1 MTDSTITLVVLG
13 ASIALFVW
21 NRLPVGFVAILT
33 AFALL
38 VTGQIGST
46 SLVSGFGDPVVVFL
60 ATLFVISAGLE
71 ETGVTAWAGE
81 RLTRASG
88 AGRARMLLAM
98 LGVCALLSAVI
109 TPNGATAAMLPVA
122 VVVARR
128 ADVLPSRVL
137 LPLAFAASAGAML
150 TLSGSVVN
158 VIVSDA
164 SVGAGGPGFGYFEF
178 AFVGV
183 PLVAVTAAIG
193 VWLGPRLLPERTSAL
208 LPPDFSTY
216 RSTVTQHYGL
226 TGGVFRLGVGTAS
239 AVVGQQVEDVA
250 LPDGVALVGAHDVN
264 GTAVEERQ
272 HLQVGDHV
280 VVAGARGDVAAV
292 ARAHDLAVEMLA
304 LSAPDGGPL
313 VSRDQGVAEVVVPPR
328 SPLRGEVVFPG
339 MRRASGLTILAVRRL
354 AQDRGLRPT
363 VLEQGDALLVHGA
376 WPAVEALSH
385 DRELLLVDQPD
396 LVRRQVVPLG
406 RRARTALGVLAV
418 TVALLASGLVAPA
431 VAGLA
436 GAAAMVGLRVLTP
449 EKAYRAV
456 SWQTVVL
463 IGALIPMSEA
473 IRTSGAADLVAD
485 VIVAAG
491 GQDPYVLLVTLFVVT
506 AILGQVVSNTATTLI
521 MVPIALAAAQSAGVP
536 YQPVLMLM
544 AVAGAA
550 SFLTPIATPANMM
563 VMEPAGYRFGDYWR
577 LGLVTMLAW
586 LALAL
591 LLVPLFWPL

>member
-1 MTDSTITLVVLG
+1 M
-13 ASIALFVW
+13 FVW
-21 NRLPVGFVAILT
+21 NRWPVGLVAVIT

-38 VTGQIGST
+38 VTGQVGPER
-46 SLVSGFGDPVVVFL
+46 VVAGFGDPVVVFL

-81 RLTRASG
+81 RLTRADG
-88 AGRARMLLAM
+88 VGRARIVLAL
-98 LGVCALLSAVI
+98 LGVCAALAAVI

-128 ADVLPSRVL
+128 VDVLPSRLL

-164 SVGAGGPGFGYFEF
+164 SRGAGGPGFGYFEF
-178 AFVGV
+178 ALVGV
-183 PLVAVTAAIG
+183 PLVAVTAVIG

-226 TGGVFRLGVGTAS
+226 SGGVFRLGVRPGS
-239 AVVGQQVEDVA
+239 SVVGSAFAGVVM
-250 LPDGVALVGAHDVN
+250 PDGLELVGAHDVA
-264 GTAVEERQ
+264 GLGVTERQ
-272 HLQVGDHV
+272 ALQVGDSI
-280 VVAGARGDVAAV
+280 VVAGARTDAERFASTS
-292 ARAHDLAVEMLA
+292 ALDLEMVA

-313 VSRDQGVAEVVVPPR
+313 LSRDQGVAEVVVPPR
-328 SPLRGEVVFPG
+328 SPLRGLSVFPG

-354 AQDRGLRPT
+354 GQDRGLRPT
-363 VLEQGDALLVHGA
+363 ALEQGDALLVHGG

-396 LVRRQVVPLG
+396 AVRRQVVPLG
-406 RRARTALGVLAV
+406 SRAGRALAVLAA
-418 TVALLASGLVAPA
+418 TVALLASGVVAPA

-436 GAAAMVGLRVLTP
+436 GAAAMVGLRVLTSDQ
-449 EKAYRAV
+449 AYRAV

-473 IRTSGAADLVAD
+473 IRASGAADIVAD

-491 GQDPYVLLVTLFVVT
+491 GRQPYVLLVVLFLVT
-506 AILGQVVSNTATTLI
+506 AVLGQVVSNTATTLI
-521 MVPIALAAAQSAGVP
+521 MVPIALVAAQTANVP
-536 YQPVLMLM
+536 AQPVLMLM

-577 LGLVTMLAW
+577 LGLVMMLAW
-586 LALAL
+586 LAITL
-591 LLVPLFWPL
+591 LLVPVFWPL